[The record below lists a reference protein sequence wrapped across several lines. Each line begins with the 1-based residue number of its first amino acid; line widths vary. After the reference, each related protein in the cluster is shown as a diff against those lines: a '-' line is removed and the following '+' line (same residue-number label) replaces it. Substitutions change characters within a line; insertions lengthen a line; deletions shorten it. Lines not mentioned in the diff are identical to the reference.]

1 MCSIKLLLKIL
12 GLLLILFILLKFLVN
27 LMLNFKKGVK
37 MEMQFT
43 KSSIEVVITNS
54 ETSVDSLSKI
64 RLALIN
70 QAPKIYVSL
79 GCFNSQT
86 YTSIVS
92 KLYHYLNFYPWVSIS
107 PTYIDV
113 ERYDEELQ
121 EEIVNTLCLTLEY
134 IKVHDNG

>member
-1 MCSIKLLLKIL
+1 
-12 GLLLILFILLKFLVN
+12 
-27 LMLNFKKGVK
+27 MLNFKKGVK

-54 ETSVDSLSKI
+54 ETSVD
-64 RLALIN
+64 
-70 QAPKIYVSL
+70 
-79 GCFNSQT
+79 
-86 YTSIVS
+86 
-92 KLYHYLNFYPWVSIS
+92 
-107 PTYIDV
+107 V